1 MSSEGTERK
10 RAEAVTESDERFQ
23 AIFAQAAVGIAQIGL
38 DGELLLVNNRF
49 CQMLGYPL
57 SELRTKTLQDITHPD
72 YIAESV
78 AGRRKLLAGEISS
91 HTMEKCYIRKDGA
104 VFWGRRNRSLVR
116 DQDNLPKY
124 FIEVMED
131 ITDKVQAERA
141 LQESEQRFRA
151 TIFQATVGITQ
162 CDATGKWLLV
172 NDRFCEIVGYTRA
185 ELREKTVFD
194 LTHPDDLQIC
204 RVAVK
209 QLLTGEIPS
218 YSEEKRYIR
227 KDGSEVWTRVFVNGV
242 WDADN
247 RLEYF
252 IGVVE
257 DITEM
262 VRAERALRDSEQR
275 FRATFFQAAVGIAQT
290 SAQGQWLLVNGR
302 LCEILGY
309 TPAEL
314 RGKTFLDITHP
325 DDRAANIA
333 TLRQFLAG
341 EISSWSAEKRYIHK
355 NGATVWAKVYVSL
368 VRDQH
373 HLPQYF
379 ITVVEDITERKL
391 IEERLRASEA
401 QLMEAQHLAKVGSWE
416 RHIESGTIHWSEEM
430 LRILGL
436 ASVAPS
442 NLPTF
447 LSCIHPKD
455 RGKILEIDDKVR
467 SSIAP
472 VEVEYR
478 IIRPDGETRF
488 VRSIVR
494 AIRDDQGVPVR
505 ITGATQDITEQ
516 VRAAELL
523 RESEWHLRN
532 AARLAHVGHWQ
543 WDIPTNRVSGSEEMF
558 RIFWKPQDYTPSYE
572 GFLQDLAPW
581 DRDRV
586 ERLIRDPL
594 ENKIGHSVE
603 YQIAHPNG
611 DLRTISCT
619 WEVLLD
625 EEGSIVRMF
634 GACQDITNSRRAQ
647 EQALAR
653 QKLES
658 LGILASGIAHD
669 FNNLLG
675 GILAEAEL
683 IEMYSPSHLAPI
695 EELHRIKASAIRG
708 AEIVRE
714 LMIYA
719 GQDQANNVEPIDV
732 SRLVTEMLE
741 LLKVSISKHAVLTT
755 NLQKDLPAVWGNA
768 PKIRQVVMNLV
779 LNASEAIGER
789 EGVIKVTTE
798 HVSGGKNLVLNAG
811 TDLPEGDYVRLEV
824 SDTGC
829 GITEEA
835 RTKIFDPFY
844 TTKFAGRGLG
854 LAVVQGVVHA
864 HGGAISLVSTPG
876 EGTTFEVLLSCAGK
890 ASNTQS
896 VASSAGVEESNA
908 RTGTV
913 LVVEDEEALRHAVSK
928 ALTKRGFSVIKV
940 RDGSAAMEMIRADA
954 DDIDLVLLDVTLPGA
969 SSREIF
975 EETQRIRPNVKV
987 VVTSAYS
994 KETVDASFAGLRVE
1008 HFIRKPFQLSD
1019 LVNLLQGVLCS

>member
-1 MSSEGTERK
+1 M
-10 RAEAVTESDERFQ
+10 
-23 AIFAQAAVGIAQIGL
+23 
-38 DGELLLVNNRF
+38 
-49 CQMLGYPL
+49 
-57 SELRTKTLQDITHPD
+57 
-72 YIAESV
+72 
-78 AGRRKLLAGEISS
+78 
-91 HTMEKCYIRKDGA
+91 
-104 VFWGRRNRSLVR
+104 
-116 DQDNLPKY
+116 
-124 FIEVMED
+124 
-131 ITDKVQAERA
+131 
-141 LQESEQRFRA
+141 
-151 TIFQATVGITQ
+151 
-162 CDATGKWLLV
+162 
-172 NDRFCEIVGYTRA
+172 
-185 ELREKTVFD
+185 
-194 LTHPDDLQIC
+194 
-204 RVAVK
+204 
-209 QLLTGEIPS
+209 
-218 YSEEKRYIR
+218 
-227 KDGSEVWTRVFVNGV
+227 
-242 WDADN
+242 
-247 RLEYF
+247 
-252 IGVVE
+252 
-257 DITEM
+257 
-262 VRAERALRDSEQR
+262 
-275 FRATFFQAAVGIAQT
+275 
-290 SAQGQWLLVNGR
+290 
-302 LCEILGY
+302 
-309 TPAEL
+309 
-314 RGKTFLDITHP
+314 
-325 DDRAANIA
+325 
-333 TLRQFLAG
+333 
-341 EISSWSAEKRYIHK
+341 
-355 NGATVWAKVYVSL
+355 
-368 VRDQH
+368 
-373 HLPQYF
+373 
-379 ITVVEDITERKL
+379 VEDITERKL

-442 NLPTF
+442 NLTTF
-447 LSCIHPKD
+447 LTCIHPKD

-572 GFLQDLAPW
+572 GFLQDLTPW

-586 ERLIRDPL
+586 ERLIRDSL

-683 IEMYSPSHLAPI
+683 MEMDLSSCSALI
-695 EELHRIKASAIRG
+695 DELHRIKAGATRG

-719 GQDQANNVEPIDV
+719 GQDQANNVEPVDV
-732 SRLVTEMLE
+732 SRLVAEMLE

-755 NLQKDLPAVWGNA
+755 NLQKNLPPMWGSA
-768 PKIRQVVMNLV
+768 AQIRQVVMNLII
-779 LNASEAIGER
+779 NASEAIGER
-789 EGVIKVTTE
+789 EGVINVTTE
-798 HVSGGKNLVLNAG
+798 YVSGGKNLAPNGEA
-811 TDLPEGDYVRLEV
+811 DLPEGDYVRLQV

-829 GITEEA
+829 GIAEEA

-854 LAVVQGVVHA
+854 LAVVQGIVRA
-864 HGGAISLVSTPG
+864 HGGAINLASAPG
-876 EGTTFEVLLSCAGK
+876 QGTTFQVLLSCASSR
-890 ASNTQS
+890 ASARASAIQRAISPARAEQS
-896 VASSAGVEESNA
+896 NPRAE
-908 RTGTV
+908 TI
-913 LVVEDEEALRHAVSK
+913 LVVEDEEVLRHAISK
-928 ALTKRGFSVIKV
+928 VLARTGFLILEAC
-940 RDGSAAMEMIRADA
+940 DGSAAMELIRAGG
-954 DDIDLVLLDVTLPGA
+954 DDIDLVLLDVTLPGM
-969 SSREIF
+969 SCREIF
-975 EETQRIRPNVKV
+975 EETQRVRPNLKV
-987 VVTSAYS
+987 VLTSAYS

-1008 HFIRKPFQLSD
+1008 HFIRKPFQLGD
-1019 LVNLLQGVLCS
+1019 LVNLLQGILCS